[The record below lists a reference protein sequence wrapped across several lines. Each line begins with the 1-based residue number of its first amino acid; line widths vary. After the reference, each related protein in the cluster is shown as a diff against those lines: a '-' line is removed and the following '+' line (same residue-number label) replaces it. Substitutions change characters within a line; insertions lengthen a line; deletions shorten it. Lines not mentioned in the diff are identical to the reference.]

1 MSFYRSSA
9 LRCWAEKLISDTVQL
24 PRRARGPPL
33 CCRKRWRTPQ
43 WYAGAGGVS
52 LEEVEEIDVEGE
64 IEVEEEIV
72 EIEEEKDVEI
82 EQIEL
87 KIEV

>member
-33 CCRKRWRTPQ
+33 CGRKRWRTPQ

-52 LEEVEEIDVEGE
+52 LEEVEEIEVEGE
-64 IEVEEEIV
+64 IEIV

>member
-33 CCRKRWRTPQ
+33 CGRKRWRTPQ
-43 WYAGAGGVS
+43 WCAGGVS
-52 LEEVEEIDVEGE
+52 LEEVEEIEVEGE
-64 IEVEEEIV
+64 IEIV